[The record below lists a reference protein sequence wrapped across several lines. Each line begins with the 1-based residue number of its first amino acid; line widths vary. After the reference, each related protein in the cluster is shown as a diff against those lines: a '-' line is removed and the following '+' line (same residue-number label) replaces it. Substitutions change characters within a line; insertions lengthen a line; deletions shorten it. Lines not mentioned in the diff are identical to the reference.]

1 MLQDILLEEHLQ
13 TTLTTDLGLVE
24 LDVCKNFRYTSMSIF
39 TVQADHAHAIASI
52 LLTRHVHVSL
62 KLLFTGVNIPK
73 HDNNLPPI
81 GQVTHAR
88 TWCNSKL
95 ILLTW
100 LLAKILPAGPANQF
114 SCEKPEITSYHLGL
128 YALSENNH
136 RAGT

>member
-1 MLQDILLEEHLQ
+1 M
-13 TTLTTDLGLVE
+13 
-24 LDVCKNFRYTSMSIF
+24 
-39 TVQADHAHAIASI
+39 
-52 LLTRHVHVSL
+52 SL